1 MHARRDSVRFAHPSR
16 ALTWKNGCM
25 AWFPALVAFVVAAC
39 VGVLFGARVLVKR
52 RQQKLDAARRLSV
65 PLPRIPLRS
74 QVITVQP
81 DALDVD
87 SQAACAAKTREV
99 AVHVDELMALSTH
112 GKATREFLVHQAPTR
127 ELSVHPDAEPDEFAK
142 TSPGVYVGAMSPS
155 GLQPRTRLERRAEDD
170 TLKLVEGEM
179 AQAPVA
185 STTAELLRMLGPSPT
200 PDLGNIE
207 VYYRLGLVYLASNQD
222 ENARRCFLTVEAIS
236 PGYRDAAL
244 HLTQLPIYAPTS
256 SGATPAHHT
265 VTTSGY
271 VTAQRDGASAEREP
285 SRGFRKGR

>member
-1 MHARRDSVRFAHPSR
+1 
-16 ALTWKNGCM
+16 M
-25 AWFPALVAFVVAAC
+25 AWFPALVAFVLAAC

-52 RQQKLDAARRLSV
+52 RQQKLDAARRMSV

-81 DALDVD
+81 DVSDADT
-87 SQAACAAKTREV
+87 QAACAAKTREFS
-99 AVHVDELMALSTH
+99 AHVDELLALSMQD
-112 GKATREFLVHQAPTR
+112 KATRELLVHQAPTR
-127 ELSVHPDAEPDEFAK
+127 ELRAHVDEEPDEFAK
-142 TSPGVYVGAMSPS
+142 TSPAFYVRSPSPS

-170 TLKLVEGEM
+170 TLKLEGEK

-207 VYYRLGLVYLASNQD
+207 VYYRLGLVYLAANQD

-236 PGYRDAAL
+236 PGYRDAAM

-256 SGATPAHHT
+256 SGATPVHHA

-271 VTAQRDGASAEREP
+271 VTAQRGDGASAEREP